1 VALIVMF
8 CIPDGSNIAKNFLT
22 HAFVAGCWRPSQLP
36 LKASMRLN
44 RLLLAALL

>member
-8 CIPDGSNIAKNFLT
+8 CIPGGSNIAKNVLT
-22 HAFVAGCWRPSQLP
+22 HSFVTGCWRPSQLP